1 MIEKIPVVRTKLIK
15 EYDLEFCASKVFGV
29 EGSEE
34 IFYKLI
40 GGSTLEKVAIMC
52 LDSSN
57 KVINVAI
64 TNIGTCSKVDIVP
77 SELFRIAM
85 LSNARAII
93 ICHNHPSG
101 ELKPSPYD
109 IEMTKRIGYIG
120 SLLNIKLIDSLI
132 IGNEKSCYS
141 IRTEINKME
150 NKNELQ

>member
-57 KVINVAI
+57 EVINVAI

>member
-1 MIEKIPVVRTKLIK
+1 MLEKIPVVRTKLIK
-15 EYDLEFCASKVFGV
+15 EYDIELFNNKVFGI

-40 GGSTLEKVAIMC
+40 GGSTLEKVAMIC
-52 LDSSN
+52 LNSN
-57 KVINVAI
+57 NNVINVSI
-64 TNIGTCSKVDIVP
+64 TNIGTNSKVDIVP
-77 SELFRIAM
+77 SELFRIAI
-85 LSNARAII
+85 LSNANSII

-132 IGNEKSCYS
+132 IGNEEKCYS
-141 IRTEINKME
+141 IRSEINKME
-150 NKNELQ
+150 KKNDLQ

>member
-15 EYDLEFCASKVFGV
+15 EYDMELCDSKVFGV

-40 GGSTLEKVAIMC
+40 GGSTLEKVAMIC
-52 LDSSN
+52 LDSN
-57 KVINVAI
+57 NNVINVAI

-77 SELFRIAM
+77 SELFRIAI
-85 LSNARAII
+85 LSNATSII

-101 ELKPSPYD
+101 ELKPSPHD

-132 IGNEKSCYS
+132 IGNEKKCYS
-141 IRTEINKME
+141 IRSEINKME
-150 NKNELQ
+150 KKNELQ